1 MNQIITIKE
10 IKGFSRV
17 RAKVGWGGVGVTLAE
32 TWLSGEPSGEALE
45 GCHKPSGGT
54 AGRPPLARPGRF
66 PGPPAARWARVFVSL
81 IFSGASPTPS
91 AVPSLTSN
99 NLLAS
104 PGLCFPGGHRHPD
117 ARQPP
122 GALVG
127 PASDTPSGPRP
138 LPARRQGSKAARVT
152 WSPSSTESAGRA
164 EGESGWKPRNPAP
177 IAAPG
182 PAPAPAPGRSPHA
195 RRPPGPPEPISGGHP
210 RSITG
215 SNPAPTA
222 AIRGG
227 RRRGGRGEGETGRG
241 PWARGLAP
249 LCPTGLRG
257 AGQRAPTS
265 SLRGDPHLP
274 AAGPRGGGGG
284 LRAAPAQCRG
294 PGLGAGHRAGGGGGQ
309 RAGG

>member
-1 MNQIITIKE
+1 M
-10 IKGFSRV
+10 
-17 RAKVGWGGVGVTLAE
+17 GVTLAE

-66 PGPPAARWARVFVSL
+66 PGPPAARWRRVFVSL

-284 LRAAPAQCRG
+284 DCELPQRSAGGRDW
-294 PGLGAGHRAGGGGGQ
+294 GLGTGREGEGDSGREAERAVAAAAAWSGGGSDGWRPARG
-309 RAGG
+309 